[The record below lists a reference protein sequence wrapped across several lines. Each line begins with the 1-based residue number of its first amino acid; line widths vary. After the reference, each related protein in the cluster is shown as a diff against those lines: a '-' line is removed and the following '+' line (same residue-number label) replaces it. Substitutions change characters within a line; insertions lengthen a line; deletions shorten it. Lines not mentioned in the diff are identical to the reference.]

1 MRLRIR
7 NTLDVLKVGEDAS
20 ARYFRLPA
28 QDIARA
34 DIPEQHPDGV
44 QDEEC

>member
-1 MRLRIR
+1 MRLRLR
-7 NTLDVLKVGEDAS
+7 HTLDVLKVGEDAS
-20 ARYFRLPA
+20 ASYFHLPA

-34 DIPEQHPDGV
+34 NIPEQHSDGV